1 MSPAPMTRLD
11 PPRQWLAERLSA
23 GLGIAVSASDLAFS
37 WRDWRWLAL
46 LSGHVVFVAPDA
58 AGWRRLEVEASLLA
72 RLCDVGPWIP
82 RVLMRDEDAR
92 MQVRARIDGVGGHA
106 IEAMVFGAGVRLSE
120 VQRYADDCPITAAGE
135 RLARELGAALAVV
148 HGSIT
153 AEQGRALGLP
163 ASTEAVD
170 FDAVALTL
178 REHVG
183 EPLLLAALDHARRWV
198 GALRPDPAVT
208 HGDPNMHNLLADP
221 ATGALLGLI
230 DFGDT
235 NVAHRWEDLR
245 YLHSN
250 GVPFVRL
257 ALRAYAE
264 VAGVSVDEREI
275 GRYHVVSAFH
285 HFMRVPPD
293 AARFPEIIAWTSS
306 AVRHLAPEWMT

>member
-1 MSPAPMTRLD
+1 MALAPMPPPD
-11 PPRQWLAERLSA
+11 PPRQWLAERLRVA
-23 GLGIAVSASDLAFS
+23 LGIAVSVSDLELS
-37 WRDWRWLAL
+37 WREWRWLAL
-46 LSGHVVFVAPDA
+46 LPAHVVFVAPDA

-72 RLCDVGPWIP
+72 RLCGLGPWIP
-82 RVLMRDEDAR
+82 RVLARDEDAR

-106 IEAMVFGAGVRLSE
+106 IEAMVFGADARLRA
-120 VQRYADDCPITAAGE
+120 VQRYANDCPITAAGE
-135 RLARELGAALAVV
+135 RLAGELGAALAGV
-148 HGSIT
+148 HGSIS
-153 AEQGRALGLP
+153 AEQGCALGLP
-163 ASTEAVD
+163 ANIEAVD

-183 EPLLLAALDHARRWV
+183 VPLLLAALDHARRWV
-198 GALRPDPAVT
+198 AALRPDLAVT
-208 HGDPNMHNLLADP
+208 HGDPNMHNVLADP

-230 DFGDT
+230 DFGDA

-250 GVPFVRL
+250 GVPFVRR

-285 HFMRVPPD
+285 QFMFVPPD
-293 AARFPEIIAWTSS
+293 APRFPEIIAWTTS
-306 AVRHLAPEWMT
+306 AVRHLAPDWMT